1 MDEVIVLHKLLGDG
15 SLTSS
20 GGSHDNAVQVP
31 PHSPT
36 KVPHTYSS
44 RRNHPVL
51 TGATSSQNNYYFIR
65 ALHNYLSLIFYASN
79 VISAFS
85 YVKLF

>member
-31 PHSPT
+31 PRSPT

-51 TGATSSQNNYYFIR
+51 TGATSSQNN
-65 ALHNYLSLIFYASN
+65 NYSYSRFTQLF
-79 VISAFS
+79 VINFLC
-85 YVKLF
+85 K